1 MLGSGKLLETTLATG
16 NNLISHFSSQ
26 GESQVRKW
34 RKWKKKKKD
43 SSPDLRR
50 TDMLLSNV
58 DWKREELPS
67 TDWSG
72 PGGRSSLAFGLPGPT
87 ENWKSHFSNKIRARP
102 SRGQEGNYQW
112 YLKPYIIRILLYFP
126 FALKL
131 KSIRGGSWNPG
142 EFQCQEDINQKKG
155 KQSAWPTGHSQWKGT
170 GEAFRVAASPAGLTD
185 WEPFLWRVRSE
196 SDLLPICPALDRLQ
210 GSQQKSSIPWTPPCK
225 RIPSLL
231 MAWVICLGICPQWW
245 YY

>member
-1 MLGSGKLLETTLATG
+1 M
-16 NNLISHFSSQ
+16 
-26 GESQVRKW
+26 
-34 RKWKKKKKD
+34 KKKKKIPLQTSEEQTCCLVMWTEKEK
-43 SSPDLRR
+43 SSPLLIDQGLEAGAPWLLGFQDPQR
-50 TDMLLSNV
+50 T
-58 DWKREELPS
+58 E
-67 TDWSG
+67 
-72 PGGRSSLAFGLPGPT
+72 
-87 ENWKSHFSNKIRARP
+87 KSHFSNEIRARP

-126 FALKL
+126 FASKL

-155 KQSAWPTGHSQWKGT
+155 KQSVLPTGHCQWKGT

-196 SDLLPICPALDRLQ
+196 SDLLPICPALGRLQ